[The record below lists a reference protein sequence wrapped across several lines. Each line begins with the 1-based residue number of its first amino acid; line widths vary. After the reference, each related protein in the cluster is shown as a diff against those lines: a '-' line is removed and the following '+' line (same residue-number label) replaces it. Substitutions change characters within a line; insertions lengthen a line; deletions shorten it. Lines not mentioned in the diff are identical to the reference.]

1 MSISSIKLKCLYLNI
16 MIYKRFWVSLGVILE
31 GLGVQMTPCRCC
43 AGKDYARTL
52 IDPRAPI
59 GHGVV
64 GVGITEAVLVMFLV
78 WLLIFTG
85 ELPLSSLLDLND
97 CN

>member
-16 MIYKRFWVSLGVILE
+16 MIYKRFLVSLGVILE
-31 GLGVQMTPCRCC
+31 GLGVQCRGC

-52 IDPRAPI
+52 IDPQNPF
-59 GHGVV
+59 GHRVV
-64 GVGITEAVLVMFLV
+64 GNGITEAVLVMFLV
-78 WLLIFTG
+78 WLLIFPW

>member
-1 MSISSIKLKCLYLNI
+1 M
-16 MIYKRFWVSLGVILE
+16 E
-31 GLGVQMTPCRCC
+31 GLGVQMTPCRCR

-52 IDPRAPI
+52 IDPALAPI
-59 GHGVV
+59 GHRVV